1 MNENGANGFVSQR
14 LILEGTVT
22 VLGREREE
30 AIYIAHVTL
39 FEIRVSG
46 FEREREREGAR
57 AFCKPSS
64 IFVFLLEHLT
74 FLLTV

>member
-1 MNENGANGFVSQR
+1 MNANGANGFESKR
-14 LILEGTVT
+14 WILEGTVT

-46 FEREREREGAR
+46 EEREREGAR

-64 IFVFLLEHLT
+64 IFVFLLEHLP

>member
-1 MNENGANGFVSQR
+1 MNANGANGFESKR
-14 LILEGTVT
+14 WILEGTVT

-46 FEREREREGAR
+46 EEREREKER
-57 AFCKPSS
+57 AHFASLA
-64 IFVFLLEHLT
+64 VFL
-74 FLLTV
+74 FSF